1 MNIVPFDENHIREA
15 GELLWEAYQAER
27 AAVPVLPD
35 SGDAGFFARMAAQL
49 AGNGLGV
56 AAVEEGRLQ
65 GFLTGMEAGELFGTS
80 RGICIP
86 IYGHGAKG
94 RNRQLT
100 YQQLYAASSDIW
112 VRKGLLSHAITMYAH
127 DDVAVKA
134 WFWQDFGLR
143 CVDAI
148 RPLDDVPVSGK
159 ESYDI
164 RRIEPHDAGALLE
177 LHREHWRYYKN
188 APMFMHVH
196 EDCTLEDLRGWLS
209 QKDQYAFAAFENG
222 VPVAYM
228 LLRHGGETFASDDVM
243 SMNICGA
250 YVKPGL
256 RGSGYGAAIL
266 QTIVVWLRENGF
278 KRLGVDY
285 ESFNIQG
292 SRFWLK
298 HFTAFTYSLTRR
310 IDERAAK
317 KA

>member
-1 MNIVPFDENHIREA
+1 MNIVPFEENHIREA

-35 SGDAGFFARMAAQL
+35 SGDAGFFARMVLKL

-56 AAVEEGRLQ
+56 AAMEEGKLQ
-65 GFLTGMEAGELFGTS
+65 GFLTGMEAGELFGAS
-80 RGICIP
+80 RGIYIP

-94 RNRQLT
+94 RDRQLI

-112 VRKGLLSHAITMYAH
+112 VRKGLFSHVITMYAH
-127 DDVAVKA
+127 DDIAVNA

-148 RPLDDVPVSGK
+148 RPLDDISVIGK
-159 ESYDI
+159 ESFDI
-164 RRIEPHDAGALLE
+164 RRIQPHDAETLLE
-177 LHREHWRYYKN
+177 LHKEHWRYYKN
-188 APMFMHVH
+188 APMFMHVYD
-196 EDCTLEDLRGWLS
+196 DCLLEELHGWLLE
-209 QKDQYAFAAFENG
+209 KDQYAWAAFENG
-222 VPVAYM
+222 EPVAYM
-228 LLRHGGETFASDDVM
+228 QLRHGGETFASDDDM

-266 QTIVVWLRENGF
+266 QTIVDWLRENGF

-292 SRFWLK
+292 SRFWQR

-310 IDERAAK
+310 IDERAAGK
-317 KA
+317 